1 MRAACVTLLEDY
13 GSDASIKLSVYR
25 SRPHS
30 INPPH
35 AFVDDVGETLD
46 HSTNLTRRTP
56 TAQVIV
62 VHGTYNYG
70 ESADQRDAFMDG
82 FLVWVEARFHAAG
95 ANTLIAV
102 TDYNDLPDWSPDWS
116 DTETRTFYATRI
128 SLEGYGLV
136 TS

>member
-1 MRAACVTLLEDY
+1 MRAAAVTLLTDY

-25 SRPHS
+25 SRPVS

-35 AFVDDVGETLD
+35 AFVDTVGETLD

-56 TAQVIV
+56 VAEVIV
-62 VHGTYNYG
+62 VHGIYNHG

-82 FLVWVEARFHAAG
+82 FVEWAETRFHAAG

-102 TDYNDLPDWSPDWS
+102 AAIADLPDWQPDWS
-116 DTETRTFYATRI
+116 DTETRIFYSTRI
-128 SLEGYGLV
+128 TLEGYGLV
-136 TS
+136 